1 MTEDYKRG
9 LIAGLAMQPLCV
21 VAGSESSHI
30 QLDNYCAPA
39 AFVGEIISNDGF
51 CQMINY
57 EEE

>member
-21 VAGSESSHI
+21 VAGSESGDR

-39 AFVGEIISNDGF
+39 AFFGEIISNEGF
-51 CQMINY
+51 CQMMN
-57 EEE
+57 

>member
-1 MTEDYKRG
+1 
-9 LIAGLAMQPLCV
+9 MQPLCV
-21 VAGSESSHI
+21 VAGSESSDI